1 MTLTMPDIDVD
12 RIMNF
17 AHSAAFAVITVL
29 CFIITFEA
37 LVMKSLNLAML
48 EGLLALMRLF

>member
-12 RIMNF
+12 RIKNF

-29 CFIITFEA
+29 CFIIAFEA

>member
-12 RIMNF
+12 RIKNF
-17 AHSAAFAVITVL
+17 AYSAAFAVITVL

>member
-12 RIMNF
+12 RIKNF
-17 AHSAAFAVITVL
+17 AYSAAFAVITVI
-29 CFIITFEA
+29 CFVIAFEA
-37 LVMKSLNLAML
+37 VMLRSLNLAML